1 MVYVRAHRVRM
12 YNGDYHK
19 NNCQKKCFIMA
30 NKLRFWL
37 NIVLFAFFVFSS
49 VSAISRLVV
58 QRKDRVQFEQTTVE
72 ECYEQMV
79 EMKRTIILGKFP
91 HQLQKMRYAH
101 AGKLLFE
108 NGQDSLFLVHSYP
121 NYDDVNRYLYYIMR
135 DNHDN
140 VWSLFQEDSTFYL
153 HKIEEGELKKK
164 LIKFG
169 P

>member
-1 MVYVRAHRVRM
+1 MFGHIACTCATLITTKIMPVKIVL
-12 YNGDYHK
+12 
-19 NNCQKKCFIMA
+19 IMA

-37 NIVLFAFFVFSS
+37 NIVLFAFLVFSS
-49 VSAISRLVV
+49 VSAISKLAS
-58 QRKDRVQFEQTTVE
+58 QRKDRIQFEQAPVE
-72 ECYEQMV
+72 ECYNQMV
-79 EMKRTIILGKFP
+79 GMKRTIILGEFP
-91 HQLQKMRYAH
+91 RQLQKMRYGH

-121 NYDDVNRYLYYIMR
+121 NYNDVHRYLYYIMR

>member
-1 MVYVRAHRVRM
+1 MLGHIACACATLVTT
-12 YNGDYHK
+12 K
-19 NNCQKKCFIMA
+19 ITPQKIVSVMA
-30 NKLRFWL
+30 YKTKLLL
-37 NIVLFAFFVFSS
+37 NIVFLAFLMFSS
-49 VSAISRLVV
+49 ISAISKLVS
-58 QRKDRVQFEQTTVE
+58 QRNDRVKFEQAPVE
-72 ECYEQMV
+72 ECYKQIV
-79 EMKRTIILGKFP
+79 EMKRTIILGEFP
-91 HQLQKMRYAH
+91 RQLQKMRYGR

-121 NYDDVNRYLYYIMR
+121 NYDDVHRYLYYIMR
-135 DNHDN
+135 DNHNN

>member
-1 MVYVRAHRVRM
+1 MFGHIACACTTLVTTRIICR
-12 YNGDYHK
+12 
-19 NNCQKKCFIMA
+19 KKCCIMA
-30 NKLRFWL
+30 NKLKFWL
-37 NIVLFAFFVFSS
+37 NIVFLAFLMFSS
-49 VSAISRLVV
+49 ISAISKLVS
-58 QRKDRVQFEQTTVE
+58 QRNDRVKFEQAPVE
-72 ECYEQMV
+72 ECYKQMV
-79 EMKRTIILGKFP
+79 EMKRTIILGEFP
-91 HQLQKMRYAH
+91 RQLQKMRYGR

-121 NYDDVNRYLYYIMR
+121 NYNDVHRYLYYIMR